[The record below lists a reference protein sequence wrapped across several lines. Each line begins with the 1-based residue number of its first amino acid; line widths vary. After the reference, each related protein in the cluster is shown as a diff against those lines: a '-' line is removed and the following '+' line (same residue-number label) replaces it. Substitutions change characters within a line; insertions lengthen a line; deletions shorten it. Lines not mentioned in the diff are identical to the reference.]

1 MLATGLHSPTT
12 FQVLALAAAII
23 FEFASFIIVM
33 PRMRPRGERAVV
45 SATMGIVGLHFL
57 IMIPAFGVLIG
68 LMAVGCT
75 LNAAAFATL
84 PRYAVGVAW
93 FVDGFLKLTFGLAMV
108 ATSPAVYVHVVSR

>member
-1 MLATGLHSPTT
+1 
-12 FQVLALAAAII
+12 VALAAAII

-68 LMAVGCT
+68 LVAVACT

-84 PRYAVGVAW
+84 ARYAVGVAW
-93 FVDGFLKLTFGLAMV
+93 FVDGFLKLTLGLAMV